1 MLRGESDT
9 QHSALS
15 TQHSVLETRELTL
28 RIGGATIVDGVSFG
42 VPEGLFVSIIGPN
55 GAGKTSLFNLLSG
68 IYRPTRGRVF
78 FQGADITR
86 LPPHRRVR
94 LGLGRSFQ
102 LTTIFPG
109 LSTLENARLAAQA
122 ARPGNLALWRGALR
136 DRVAIERAERAL
148 EIVGLRGR
156 EAVPGGSLAHGDKRK
171 LELALLLCT
180 DPTVLLLDEPTAG
193 VSAEEVP
200 AMLDAI
206 RRIRRVEGKTILMV
220 EHKMDVV
227 HDLSDRV
234 AVLANG
240 ALVAYDAPDA
250 VMADPFVRSAYLG
263 VA

>member
-1 MLRGESDT
+1 MLRRTEDT

-15 TQHSVLETRELTL
+15 TQDFVLETRELTL
-28 RIGGATIVDGVSFG
+28 RFGGATIVDGVSLG

-68 IYRPTRGRVF
+68 LYTPASGQVF
-78 FQGADITR
+78 FKGRDITR
-86 LPPHRRVR
+86 LPPFRRVR

-122 ARPGNLALWRGALR
+122 ARSGNFALWRSARADRAAL
-136 DRVAIERAERAL
+136 ERAAWAL
-148 EIVGLRGR
+148 DVVGLRGR
-156 EAVPGGSLAHGDKRK
+156 EWTAAGLLPHGDKRK
-171 LELALLLCT
+171 LELALLVCGE
-180 DPTVLLLDEPTAG
+180 PEVLLLDEPTAG

-200 AMLDAI
+200 AMLDVI
-206 RRIRRVEGKTILMV
+206 RSIRQVEGKTVLMV

-250 VMADPFVRSAYLG
+250 VMAAPFVRSAYLG
-263 VA
+263 AA